1 MQVLEKLITFV
12 LFALKRSVYER
23 RWQGYVLA
31 IIHNFILIEYSQY
44 AVGSFG
50 LESNFT
56 TAFAIYLLLKMTL
69 QHSAV
74 TLSLKPLLGIR
85 YSLC

>member
-1 MQVLEKLITFV
+1 MQLLEKLMTFV

-23 RWQGYVLA
+23 RWQGCVLA
-31 IIHNFILIEYSQY
+31 IIHNSILIECSQY

-56 TAFAIYLLLKMTL
+56 AAFAAYLLLKMTL

-74 TLSLKPLLGIR
+74 ALNLKPLLGIR
-85 YSLC
+85 